1 MQPATTAQPRRVA
14 PDLRD
19 PGERRAYVERLGHVG
34 RLLLEARENV
44 DTLLG
49 ELLLRELVSTG

>member
-19 PGERRAYVERLGHVG
+19 PGRRAYVERLGGVG

-49 ELLLRELVSTG
+49 ELLLRELVPTS